1 MAIPDPHAIPETDAA
16 CHEYLQEADQAWD
29 GGNNDHAYDL
39 YYALRQS
46 QFASADAYD
55 HAALRL
61 GLIAESRGDTDMA
74 VQFLSAS
81 HAPAAADALHALTNA
96 TTNDPTPAPEQVPAT
111 AEQLLAWIQAGDA
124 ALQASDWQRGYGLF
138 IAATQSSQA
147 APGQAAYCY
156 QQAGLAAEHL
166 GDQEKAVQ
174 CYEQALPMMTTPAD
188 ADAVRQRLHALG
200 GAQVGAADATPA
212 ATQVAAG
219 INAYENGDATAA
231 HTALS
236 AALHLDGPD
245 DQKARARYY
254 LAAMDYQAARYA
266 DARVHVEAAASGAPE
281 PERSWAHAML
291 QWRWDEHDS
300 AAPTSSA
307 AAAGATSATQTAG
320 PAATSATAP
329 SAAPSADPSAAAPT
343 AAGAN

>member
-46 QFASADAYD
+46 QFASADMYD

-81 HAPAAADALHALTNA
+81 HAPGAAEALHALTNA
-96 TTNDPTPAPEQVPAT
+96 TTNDPTPSADQVPAT
-111 AEQLLAWIQAGDA
+111 AEQLLAWIHAGDTA
-124 ALQASDWQRGYGLF
+124 VQGSDWHLAYGLF
-138 IAATQSSQA
+138 LAATQSPQA
-147 APGQAAYCY
+147 APGEAAYCY

-166 GDQEKAVQ
+166 GEHQKAVD
-174 CYEQALPMMTTPAD
+174 CYERALPMMTTPAD
-188 ADAVRQRLHALG
+188 ADAVRQRLHVLG
-200 GAQVGAADATPA
+200 GGTATASGTSAADA
-212 ATQVAAG
+212 QVASG
-219 INAYENGDATAA
+219 IAAYENGDATTA
-231 HTALS
+231 HTDLS
-236 AALHLDGPD
+236 AALHLEGPD

-254 LAAMDYQAARYA
+254 LAAMDYQAGRYA

-291 QWRWDEHDS
+291 QWRWEEHDS
-300 AAPTSSA
+300 AAPASSA

-320 PAATSATAP
+320 AA
-329 SAAPSADPSAAAPT
+329 AAPPGNQSTPSAAAPS